1 MKILIHGGFFSES
14 SQSDETKEKKQEALK
29 DIIKKGYDFLL
40 NHNSLETV
48 IYTTSLLEDCPL
60 FNAGIGSQIQGD
72 GKLRMS
78 ASIMDGSSA
87 LFSGVINIEDVKNPV
102 LVAEKLLQEEDRVLS
117 GSGAKKY
124 ARKMGFESFCAETE
138 ERRNEYRQKL
148 KTSKTGTVGCIA
160 LDSKGRLAA
169 ATSTGGKGFEI
180 PGRVSDSAT
189 IAGNYAN
196 KYCAVSCTGVGEDI
210 ISGAIASKIVTRVT
224 DEQDLEIAFKK
235 TFWELEEI
243 DGFAGAIGLDSKGNM
258 FCQES
263 HPKVVYASYD
273 GDTLSVFE

>member
-1 MKILIHGGFFSES
+1 MCGING
-14 SQSDETKEKKQEALK
+14 
-29 DIIKKGYDFLL
+29 IIF
-40 NHNSLETV
+40 
-48 IYTTSLLEDCPL
+48 
-60 FNAGIGSQIQGD
+60 
-72 GKLRMS
+72 
-78 ASIMDGSSA
+78 
-87 LFSGVINIEDVKNPV
+87 
-102 LVAEKLLQEEDRVLS
+102 
-117 GSGAKKY
+117 
-124 ARKMGFESFCAETE
+124 
-138 ERRNEYRQKL
+138 

-263 HPKVVYASYD
+263 HPKVVYATYD
-273 GDTLSVFE
+273 GGALSIFE